1 MTRQNELANGSSV
14 AHFGQSI
21 VLVAFDGCGT
31 AAGAGVFQDRTL
43 ALAVL
48 IIRIYKVP
56 AAAVAEEQ
64 TLQQSRRP
72 SQRGRTETDERPLCG
87 SPPGQHCNDSLCNQA
102 IPESVPPCE

>member
-14 AHFGQSI
+14 AHCGRSI

-31 AAGAGVFQDRTL
+31 AAGAGVFRDRTL

-56 AAAVAEEQ
+56 AAAVADYR
-64 TLQQSRRP
+64 TLMVVAVNVS
-72 SQRGRTETDERPLCG
+72 LG
-87 SPPGQHCNDSLCNQA
+87 STPAVH
-102 IPESVPPCE
+102 